1 MITTYLVIS
10 IIRFISFKYITRLGH
25 MYSMEKIMIGRLH
38 EVFREYTNYIQK
50 FVNQT
55 YIVKRDLDSRL
66 DDLMS
71 LRREVEPTNVVFKGK
86 NLIEAIDQID
96 KNVYPIIGVDGSS
109 RVIDTA
115 YLFIGISTLSIYSR
129 ILGEILDHPP
139 LPLKYILP
147 SLKEPFIALSFDVED
162 EEIINKIF
170 DQYNM
175 ITFKSPAGVIYRRD
189 YNKTVI
195 LDELR
200 TSLENKALIHV
211 GENIDVFR
219 KTGLDEFNL
228 FIDGPVYPVPNVFKQ
243 YYNLLY
249 SRRPPRGRIDDY
261 IASWQV
267 LIKDRLRG
275 IKLLEKNNI
284 PVIGIVKRIESSRIL
299 INASNFNDLLIE
311 HNIHIGDLG
320 NDQAY
325 IDIILRTLIM
335 KKAITMP
342 YKPMIIGPIYVP
354 ACASYIDKFIE
365 DLPDKI
371 MYYIVLPLHRYSGQL
386 LRYILYRVEMTTKT
400 MELLTDLGIEPY
412 MPALA
417 DSIGMGTA
425 LPFTILYTDKR
436 SKLLSRSLA
445 QIIAGDLEARGI
457 PLTYDTIRTIEA
469 YIHD

>member
-1 MITTYLVIS
+1 MI
-10 IIRFISFKYITRLGH
+10 
-25 MYSMEKIMIGRLH
+25 ERLH
-38 EVFREYTNYIQK
+38 EIFREYTSYIQE
-50 FVNQT
+50 
-55 YIVKRDLDSRL
+55 IVRKTHVLRRDLNSRL
-66 DDLMS
+66 NDLRD
-71 LRREVEPTNVVFKGK
+71 LRRETEPVRVIFQGDNVV
-86 NLIEAIDQID
+86 NIIEHIDGNID
-96 KNVYPIIGVDGSS
+96 PIIGVDGSS

-115 YLFIGISTLSIYSR
+115 YLFIGLSTLSICSR
-129 ILGEILDHPP
+129 IAGEILDHPP

-147 SLKEPFIALSFDVED
+147 LMNGPFIALSIDLDDED
-162 EEIINKIF
+162 LVLKINEYTGIA
-170 DQYNM
+170 
-175 ITFKSPAGVIYRRD
+175 TFKSPAGVTYGRD

-200 TSLENKALIHV
+200 TNLENKALIHI

-219 KTGLDEFNL
+219 ENGIERFYV

-249 SRRPPRGRIDDY
+249 SRQPSRGRIDDY

-267 LIKDRLRG
+267 LIRDRLRG
-275 IKLLEKNNI
+275 IRSLEDNGI

-299 INASNFNDLLIE
+299 INAHNFSDVLAKYGVEL
-311 HNIHIGDLG
+311 GDLG

-325 IDIILRTLIM
+325 IDVVLRILIM
-335 KKAITMP
+335 KRVIGMP

-354 ACASYIDKFIE
+354 ASATYIDKFI
-365 DLPDKI
+365 DGLPDKI
-371 MYYIVLPLHRYSGQL
+371 MYYVVLPLHRYSGHL
-386 LRYILYRVEMTTKT
+386 LRYILYRIELTPQT
-400 MELLTDLGIEPY
+400 MKLISDLGLEPY

-436 SKLLSRSLA
+436 CKLLSRSLA
-445 QIIAGDLEARGI
+445 RVIAGDLESHGI

>member
-1 MITTYLVIS
+1 
-10 IIRFISFKYITRLGH
+10 
-25 MYSMEKIMIGRLH
+25 MYSMEKIMIERLR
-38 EVFREYTNYIQK
+38 EVFGEYTNYIQK
-50 FVNQT
+50 IVKQT

-66 DDLMS
+66 NDLKN
-71 LRREVEPTNVVFKGK
+71 LRNEVEPSDVMFKGE
-86 NLIEAIDQID
+86 NLIKDIDQIRKD
-96 KNVYPIIGVDGSS
+96 IHPIIGIDGSS
-109 RVIDTA
+109 RVVDTA

-129 ILGEILDHPP
+129 IFGEMLDHPP
-139 LPLKYILP
+139 LPLIYVLP
-147 SLKEPFIALSFDVED
+147 PLKDPFIAISLDIEY
-162 EEIINKIF
+162 EEIIYRVFNKYDI
-170 DQYNM
+170 
-175 ITFKSPAGVIYRRD
+175 ITLKSPAGVIYGRD

-200 TSLENKALIHV
+200 TGLENKALLHI
-211 GENIDVFR
+211 GENIDVLKR
-219 KTGLDEFNL
+219 TGLERFNV
-228 FIDGPVYPVPNVFKQ
+228 FIDGPIYPVPNVFKQ

-249 SRRPPRGRIDDY
+249 SRQPPRGRIDDY
-261 IASWQV
+261 IASWQI
-267 LIKDRLRG
+267 LIKHRLRG
-275 IKLLEKNNI
+275 IKFLEKNNI

-299 INASNFNDLLIE
+299 INAKNFNDLLNE
-311 HNIHIGDLG
+311 HGIQVGDLG

-325 IDIILRTLIM
+325 IDVILRTLIM
-335 KKAITMP
+335 KRSISMP

-354 ACASYIDKFIE
+354 ASASYIDRFIE

-371 MYYIVLPLHRYSGQL
+371 MYYVIIPLHRYSGRL
-386 LRYILYRVEMTTKT
+386 LRYILYRVEMTVKT
-400 MELLTDLGIEPY
+400 VELLIDLGIEPY

-445 QIIAGDLEARGI
+445 QVIAGDLEAHGI